1 MQDANVDIV
10 RRAYEAWGRM
20 DMDGASAAWAPDI
33 EWDLTHHEEGEGVV
47 ARGAA
52 EVMALLA
59 EWMGRWRAYEVTVR
73 SVEPSGDHVV
83 VTCDR
88 RALDRERAHADRRIA
103 YVWTLREGRAVR
115 VAAYSD
121 VEQAR
126 RDAGLSRP

>member
-1 MQDANVDIV
+1 MPDSNVEIV

-20 DMDGASAAWAPDI
+20 DMDGASEAWAADI
-33 EWDLTHHEEGEGVV
+33 EWDLTHHDEGEGVV
-47 ARGAA
+47 ARGPA

-59 EWMGRWRAYEVTVR
+59 EWMGKWRAYAVTV
-73 SVEPSGDHVV
+73 VGLEPCGDNVV

-88 RALDRERAHADRRIA
+88 RALDRAHAHADRRIA
-103 YVWTLREGRAVR
+103 YLWTLREGQAVR

-126 RDAGLSRP
+126 RDAGLTPP